1 MSTTHELRLVSWN
14 VNGLRAV
21 MKKDPS
27 FVDVVEQLDADVFAV
42 QETKLQEGQIEL
54 DLPGYH
60 QTWSYAERKG
70 YSGTAVFS
78 REEPLRVLRADAV
91 LEVAHNAL
99 SAEGEALVAV
109 AATEGR
115 VCALE
120 FDSYWFVNVYTPNA
134 QGELARIDTRLA
146 WDTAYRK
153 FLVKL
158 AAEKPV
164 VTCGDFNVAHE
175 EIDLKNPGPNR
186 GNAGFSDEERESF
199 TRLLDAGFIDTF
211 RARFPEL
218 AGAYSWWSYR
228 FRARQNNAG
237 WRIDYFLVSN
247 DVTERVTGAS
257 ILSEVMGS
265 DHCPVE
271 LSIEL

>member
-99 SAEGEALVAV
+99 SAEDEALVAV

-199 TRLLDAGFIDTF
+199 TRLLDAGFTDTF

-247 DVTERVTGAS
+247 DVAERITGAS